1 MLSNEK
7 ENHRC
12 FTRRKG
18 NLVSLGH
25 VAISK
30 RLSVNRIHI
39 KYKNKLHVSY
49 ISKHTMNVNVGN
61 LVEGDYRIAL

>member
-12 FTRRKG
+12 FTRSKG
-18 NLVSLGH
+18 NLVSIRH

-30 RLSVNRIHI
+30 RLSANRIYI
-39 KYKNKLHVSY
+39 KYKNKIHVSC
-49 ISKHTMNVNVGN
+49 ISQHKMNVNVGN
-61 LVEGDYRIAL
+61 LIEGNYRIAL